1 MAEMRGFRV
10 ESEQR
15 LNGYVKN
22 DTVTRKM
29 N

>member
-10 ESEQR
+10 ESEQQ